1 MQEIVVPKWGVTM
14 DEARLMSWLK
24 GVGDYIAVDEPVAEM
39 ETDKAAADIES
50 QVAGR
55 IVELLVEEGASVEPG
70 QPIARVEEVEGT
82 S

>member
-24 GVGDYIAVDEPVAEM
+24 GVGDYVAVDEPVAEM

-70 QPIARVEEVEGT
+70 QPIARVEEVEGA

>member
-24 GVGDYIAVDEPVAEM
+24 GVGDYVAVDEPVAEM

-70 QPIARVEEVEGT
+70 QPIARVEEVDGA

>member
-24 GVGDYIAVDEPVAEM
+24 GVGDYVAVDEPVAEM